1 MIFSKEGS
9 IMNVNSVNNVAA
21 YTATTNT
28 KTYTKSSNDTST
40 TTDNS
45 GVVYEKGTN
54 TSSKTIYA
62 KEDVVARLKADA
74 DSRTAQLKSL
84 VEKMMSQQGVKIGE
98 ADDMWK
104 FLASGDYTVTPEVK
118 AQAQADIADDGYWGV
133 EQTSNRIVEFAKAL
147 VGDDPDKAESMRAA
161 FEKGFKAATKAW
173 GKDLPDISQKT
184 YDAVMKK
191 FDDWAGV
198 KKDDSTKCNETT
210 STETK

>member
-1 MIFSKEGS
+1 
-9 IMNVNSVNNVAA
+9 MNVNSVNNVAA

-28 KTYTKSSNDTST
+28 KTYTKSSNNTST

-118 AQAQADIADDGYWGV
+118 AQAQADIADDGYLGV
-133 EQTSNRIVEFAKAL
+133 EQTSDRIIEFAKAL

-198 KKDDSTKCNETT
+198 NKDDDTKSNETT

>member
-1 MIFSKEGS
+1 
-9 IMNVNSVNNVAA
+9 MNVNSVNNVAA

-133 EQTSNRIVEFAKAL
+133 EQTSDRIIEFAKAL

-184 YDAVMKK
+184 YDAVMKN

-198 KKDDSTKCNETT
+198 NKDDDTKSNETT

>member
-1 MIFSKEGS
+1 
-9 IMNVNSVNNVAA
+9 MNVNSVNNVAA

-133 EQTSNRIVEFAKAL
+133 EQTSDRIIEFAKAL
-147 VGDDPDKAESMRAA
+147 VGDAPDKAESMRAA

-198 KKDDSTKCNETT
+198 NKDDDTKSNETT

>member
-1 MIFSKEGS
+1 
-9 IMNVNSVNNVAA
+9 MNVNSVNNVAA

-84 VEKMMSQQGVKIGE
+84 VEKMMSQQGIKIGE

-133 EQTSNRIVEFAKAL
+133 EQTSDRIIEFAKAL

-198 KKDDSTKCNETT
+198 NKDDDTKSNETT

>member
-1 MIFSKEGS
+1 
-9 IMNVNSVNNVAA
+9 MNVNSVNNVAA

-104 FLASGDYTVTPEVK
+104 FLANGDYTVTPEVK

-133 EQTSNRIVEFAKAL
+133 EQTSDRIIEFAKAL

-198 KKDDSTKCNETT
+198 NKDDDTKSNETT

>member
-1 MIFSKEGS
+1 
-9 IMNVNSVNNVAA
+9 MNVNSVNNVAA

-28 KTYTKSSNDTST
+28 KTYTKSSNNTST

-133 EQTSNRIVEFAKAL
+133 EQTSDRIIEFAKAL

-173 GKDLPDISQKT
+173 GKDLPDISQNT

-198 KKDDSTKCNETT
+198 NKDDDTKSNETT

>member
-1 MIFSKEGS
+1 
-9 IMNVNSVNNVAA
+9 MNVNSVNNVAA

-54 TSSKTIYA
+54 ISSKTIYA

-133 EQTSNRIVEFAKAL
+133 EQTSDRIIEFAKAL

-198 KKDDSTKCNETT
+198 NKDDDTKSNETT

>member
-1 MIFSKEGS
+1 
-9 IMNVNSVNNVAA
+9 MNVNIVNNVAA

-118 AQAQADIADDGYWGV
+118 AQARADIADDGYWGV
-133 EQTSNRIVEFAKAL
+133 EQTSDRIIEFAKAL

-198 KKDDSTKCNETT
+198 NKDDDTKSNETT

>member
-1 MIFSKEGS
+1 
-9 IMNVNSVNNVAA
+9 MNVNSVNNVAA

-28 KTYTKSSNDTST
+28 KTYTKSSNNTST

-133 EQTSNRIVEFAKAL
+133 EQTSDRIIEFAKAL

-198 KKDDSTKCNETT
+198 NKDDDTTSNETT

>member
-1 MIFSKEGS
+1 
-9 IMNVNSVNNVAA
+9 MNVNSVNNVAA

-84 VEKMMSQQGVKIGE
+84 VEKMMSQQGIKIGE

-133 EQTSNRIVEFAKAL
+133 EQTSDRIIEFAKAL

-173 GKDLPDISQKT
+173 GQDLPDISQKT

-198 KKDDSTKCNETT
+198 NKDDDTKSNETT

>member
-1 MIFSKEGS
+1 
-9 IMNVNSVNNVAA
+9 MNVNSVNNVAA

-28 KTYTKSSNDTST
+28 KTYTKSSNNTST

-45 GVVYEKGTN
+45 GVVYEKGTT
-54 TSSKTIYA
+54 TSYKTIYA

-118 AQAQADIADDGYWGV
+118 AQAQADIADDGYLGV
-133 EQTSNRIVEFAKAL
+133 EQTSDRIIEFAKAL

-198 KKDDSTKCNETT
+198 NKDDDTKSNETT

>member
-1 MIFSKEGS
+1 
-9 IMNVNSVNNVAA
+9 MNVNSVNNVAA

-133 EQTSNRIVEFAKAL
+133 EQTSDRIIEFAKAL

-198 KKDDSTKCNETT
+198 NKDDDTKSNETT
-210 STETK
+210 

>member
-84 VEKMMSQQGVKIGE
+84 VEKMMSQQGIKIGE

-133 EQTSNRIVEFAKAL
+133 EQTSDRIIEFAKAL

-198 KKDDSTKCNETT
+198 NKDDDTKSNETT

>member
-1 MIFSKEGS
+1 
-9 IMNVNSVNNVAA
+9 MNVNSVNNVAA

-133 EQTSNRIVEFAKAL
+133 EQTSDRIIEFAKAL
-147 VGDDPDKAESMRAA
+147 VGDDPDKAESMRTA

-198 KKDDSTKCNETT
+198 NKDDDTKSNETT

>member
-133 EQTSNRIVEFAKAL
+133 EQTSDRIIEFAKAL

-198 KKDDSTKCNETT
+198 NKDDDTKSNETT

>member
-84 VEKMMSQQGVKIGE
+84 VEKMMSQQGIKIGE

-133 EQTSNRIVEFAKAL
+133 EQTSDRIIEFAKAL

-173 GKDLPDISQKT
+173 GQDLPDISQKT

-198 KKDDSTKCNETT
+198 NKDDDTKSNETT

>member
-1 MIFSKEGS
+1 M
-9 IMNVNSVNNVAA
+9 
-21 YTATTNT
+21 
-28 KTYTKSSNDTST
+28 
-40 TTDNS
+40 
-45 GVVYEKGTN
+45 
-54 TSSKTIYA
+54 
-62 KEDVVARLKADA
+62 VARLKADA

-133 EQTSNRIVEFAKAL
+133 EQTSDRIIEFAKAL

-198 KKDDSTKCNETT
+198 NKDDDTKSNETT